1 MQLNDAI
8 QLIFLTNISY
18 FILFFAYI
26 WDQKKYY
33 YLIEENTS
41 SLTHFHVCAQS
52 LYTRNHEN
60 MEWILKPEA

>member
-33 YLIEENTS
+33 YLIEENTLPAS
-41 SLTHFHVCAQS
+41 HISMYVP
-52 LYTRNHEN
+52 NHC
-60 MEWILKPEA
+60 IPETMKIWKGF